1 MYSENI
7 KYSYDKKSRK
17 CTKQPIDKPW
27 KDFGIPANA
36 TSMGEN
42 YIGSS
47 AIPNGSLLTTMW
59 QDQIFDVRGN
69 TLNYLSF
76 WTREGCLP
84 VNIVLSSPKDG
95 VVRNVIFFGITLGIK
110 SANVFMPREECLK
123 A

>member
-7 KYSYDKKSRK
+7 KYTYDKKARK

-59 QDQIFDVRGN
+59 QDQILDVRGN
-69 TLNYLSF
+69 TLNYLSV

-84 VNIVLSSPKDG
+84 VNIVLSSPKEG
-95 VVRNVIFFGITLGIK
+95 VVRNVIFFGITLGIQN
-110 SANVFMPREECLK
+110 ANVFMPREECLK